1 MKIKSICCNY
11 EFDVKYVSKD
21 SLGYCT
27 TCPCCHSSFDVSMRR
42 LTPLEF
48 YALKEGDKVFVRIHD
63 TLVESEVMNRPFYN
77 SDADEPDWEVETS
90 NGFCDIDSLYKLN
103 NIIEK
108 GEDNMNNEKIKV
120 ELAGG
125 GAIIVERNPDP
136 DYDGV
141 SVYFE
146 TKNRGIVSI
155 VCVECKAENN
165 YGNIDVYTYEN
176 ELSDEFTRKYTLDKN
191 KINESFE

>member
-1 MKIKSICCNY
+1 
-11 EFDVKYVSKD
+11 
-21 SLGYCT
+21 
-27 TCPCCHSSFDVSMRR
+27 
-42 LTPLEF
+42 
-48 YALKEGDKVFVRIHD
+48 
-63 TLVESEVMNRPFYN
+63 
-77 SDADEPDWEVETS
+77 
-90 NGFCDIDSLYKLN
+90 
-103 NIIEK
+103 
-108 GEDNMNNEKIKV
+108 MNNEKIKV